1 MGGGNVSQDQ
11 TSIICIDLKSFYAS
25 VECVERG
32 LDPFKA
38 NLVVADPTRSKS
50 TICLAITPAM
60 KSLGIK
66 NRCRIHEIPDCVKYI
81 TAMPRMQLY
90 MDYSAKIYGIYLRY
104 VSKEDIH
111 VYSVDECFIDVTNYL
126 QLYHLTAKEMAV
138 KLMQEVME
146 ETGITATAG
155 VGTNLYLAKIA
166 MDIVAKHV
174 DDHIGILDEF
184 SYREQLWDHKPLSD
198 FWRIGSRTEKKLAG
212 YGIHTMGDIAM
223 ASLRSEDWLY
233 KMFGIDAELLID
245 HAWGYET
252 CRMSDIKN
260 YHSEEHS
267 LSNGQVLMR
276 NYSFDEALVI
286 VREMTDN
293 LVLDLFEKGLVT
305 SSLTLW
311 IAYDHRYEH
320 EASKGTVKLER
331 ESNSSKK
338 IIDAVED
345 LYLRIADRYTGIRRI
360 EVCANRVAPES
371 YVQYSLFDDPKQTD
385 KERHLQEAVWSGGP
399 TASGA
404 YPTAN
409 HTIAVDASNP
419 FVPIGTKVV
428 MNGVEYTV
436 EDTGAFARY
445 GVQFDVYYDNHAA
458 ASAHGH
464 QTWEAYIADDNGS
477 QEVTVTSTSTKK
489 ILYVTLTNG
498 SFDAVARANLNAEQ
512 LIIYN
517 ALNTTYGNRNYLW
530 DVNNVTSGSGGNGM
544 SYEIPPEALQDEEFA
559 RMIREAE
566 KYLGVPYVWG
576 GYSPSGF
583 DCSGFVSYVINHCG
597 NGWNYGRL
605 TADGL
610 RGVCT
615 YVSPQE
621 AKPGDLIFFQ
631 GTYNTS
637 GASHVG
643 IYVGN
648 NMMIHCGDP
657 IHYSSISTSYWQQ
670 HFMCFGRLP

>member
-32 LDPFKA
+32 LNPFKT

-276 NYSFDEALVI
+276 NYSFEEALVI

-293 LVLDLFEKGLVT
+293 LALDLFEKGLVT

-345 LYLRIADRYTGIRRI
+345 LYRRIADKYTGIRRI
-360 EVCANRVAPES
+360 EVCANRVAPEN

-385 KERHLQEAVWSGGP
+385 KERHLQEAVLMSRWYL
-399 TASGA
+399 TAFTTKLFCHSKSFTT
-404 YPTAN
+404 PLILRL
-409 HTIAVDASNP
+409 TIPAGKVMTWASEA
-419 FVPIGTKVV
+419 K
-428 MNGVEYTV
+428 
-436 EDTGAFARY
+436 AFSKST
-445 GVQFDVYYDNHAA
+445 A
-458 ASAHGH
+458 ASLAKAPCLLTGKKMLLRFLRFISKSF
-464 QTWEAYIADDNGS
+464 TGNFSFLYIFP
-477 QEVTVTSTSTKK
+477 KK
-489 ILYVTLTNG
+489 
-498 SFDAVARANLNAEQ
+498 
-512 LIIYN
+512 
-517 ALNTTYGNRNYLW
+517 
-530 DVNNVTSGSGGNGM
+530 
-544 SYEIPPEALQDEEFA
+544 EI
-559 RMIREAE
+559 RMI
-566 KYLGVPYVWG
+566 
-576 GYSPSGF
+576 PSGPPK
-583 DCSGFVSYVINHCG
+583 
-597 NGWNYGRL
+597 
-605 TADGL
+605 A
-610 RGVCT
+610 
-615 YVSPQE
+615 
-621 AKPGDLIFFQ
+621 
-631 GTYNTS
+631 
-637 GASHVG
+637 
-643 IYVGN
+643 
-648 NMMIHCGDP
+648 
-657 IHYSSISTSYWQQ
+657 
-670 HFMCFGRLP
+670 